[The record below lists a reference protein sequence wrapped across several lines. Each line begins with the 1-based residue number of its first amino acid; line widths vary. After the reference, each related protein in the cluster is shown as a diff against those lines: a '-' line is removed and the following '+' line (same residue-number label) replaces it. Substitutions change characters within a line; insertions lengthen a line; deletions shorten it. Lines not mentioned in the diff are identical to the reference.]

1 MLLTQKGIKVY
12 NGYRI
17 GFQSFFLFRYEEKLT
32 EVGVENIATLEL
44 DVGSI
49 IKLKQ
54 NETLTEKF
62 KKVEQI

>member
-12 NGYRI
+12 NGYGI
-17 GFQSFFLFRYEEKLT
+17 CFQSFFFFRYEEKLA

-49 IKLKQ
+49 IKSKQ

>member
-1 MLLTQKGIKVY
+1 MLLTQKGIKIY
-12 NGYRI
+12 IYYGI
-17 GFQSFFLFRYEEKLT
+17 CFQSFFFFRYEEKLA

-49 IKLKQ
+49 IKSKQ

>member
-1 MLLTQKGIKVY
+1 M
-12 NGYRI
+12 
-17 GFQSFFLFRYEEKLT
+17 FRYEEKLA

-49 IKLKQ
+49 INSKQ

>member
-1 MLLTQKGIKVY
+1 MLLTQKGKK
-12 NGYRI
+12 NGYGIR
-17 GFQSFFLFRYEEKLT
+17 FQSFFLFRYEEKLA

-49 IKLKQ
+49 IKSKQ